1 MVCSVMLHS
10 SARLEEYCD
19 VPRSCSSC
27 VEQGGRHGALVH
39 PNSDDIEQVKERT
52 YLYSYLYV
60 APFPLGS
67 PSARP

>member
-27 VEQGGRHGALVH
+27 VEQGGRRGALVH
-39 PNSDDIEQVKERT
+39 PNSDDMVKERT